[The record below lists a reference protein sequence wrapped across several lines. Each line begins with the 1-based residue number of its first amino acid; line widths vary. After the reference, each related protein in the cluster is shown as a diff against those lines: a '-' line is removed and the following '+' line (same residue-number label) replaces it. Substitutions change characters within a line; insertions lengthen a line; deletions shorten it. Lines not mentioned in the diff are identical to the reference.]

1 MTGPSPRAFPLT
13 PRLPVLGWATWSGKK
28 SSAVPCLLDHEQ
40 LVYTTSGRASILLAM
55 EQLGVGPGVQVLM
68 PTYHCPTMIAPVHEL
83 GAQTVFYPVTGRG
96 APDMQ
101 WLAGL
106 ENHDIK
112 VMLAAHFF
120 GLPQPMAAI
129 RNWCNER
136 GIALIEDCAHALF
149 GQSEGR
155 PIGHWGDVA
164 IGSLTKFLPVPEGGC
179 WVSNQPTLSAPTLGP
194 TSSMVHIKA
203 AVDMLDIG
211 VRYRRLGGFNF
222 LLRSAL
228 TVMRWLRPGA
238 TSVAPPLM
246 PQDDSLAMDG
256 FTIDSTLAHR
266 ALSGPSRWISQT
278 SPRERNV
285 TARRRNYELFSR
297 LFPANA
303 AALHPLFP
311 ELSEHSAPYVF
322 PLWVQNPDPGYAQ
335 LRAMQFPVSR
345 WDRLWPG
352 VPVMPSDCGIGWS
365 HHVLQLACHQD
376 LQETDIRRMVA
387 VLTALFCRQQHPH
400 PNPEAEGAKTP
411 SPSGSSGR
419 GMR

>member
-1 MTGPSPRAFPLT
+1 MLVHTPLHPFPLT
-13 PRLPVLGWATWSGKK
+13 PRLPVFGWATWSGKK
-28 SSAVPCLLDHEQ
+28 SSALPCLLDHDR

-68 PTYHCPTMIAPVHEL
+68 PTYHCPTMIAPVDEL
-83 GAQTVFYPVTGRG
+83 GAQTVFYPVTTSG

-101 WLAGL
+101 WLTRL
-106 ENHDIK
+106 DSSNIK

-129 RNWCNER
+129 RKWCDER
-136 GIALIEDCAHALF
+136 GVALIEDCAHALF
-149 GQSEGR
+149 GRSEGR

-179 WVSNQPTLSAPTLGP
+179 WVSNRQALSAPTLTRTG
-194 TSSMVHIKA
+194 SMVHLKA
-203 AVDMLDIG
+203 AIDVVDVG
-211 VRYRRLGGFNF
+211 VLYQRLGGLNF
-222 LLRSAL
+222 LLGGAL
-228 TVMRWLRPGA
+228 TVMRRLRPGTA
-238 TSVAPPLM
+238 SAAPSKTPPTM
-246 PQDDSLAMDG
+246 ADDEGQAMDG

-266 ALSGPSRWISQT
+266 QLSSPSRWLSQT

-285 TARRRNYELFSR
+285 ALRRRNYALLSS
-297 LFPANA
+297 LFPINS
-303 AALHPLFP
+303 ALRPLFP
-311 ELSEHSAPYVF
+311 DLSEHSAPYVF

-352 VPVMPSDCGIGWS
+352 VPVMPSDAGIGWS

-376 LQETDIRRMVA
+376 LREEDIRRMVE
-387 VLTALFCRQQHPH
+387 VLTALFHQP
-400 PNPEAEGAKTP
+400 AGVAA
-411 SPSGSSGR
+411 
-419 GMR
+419 

>member
-1 MTGPSPRAFPLT
+1 MPVQSKPTPFPLT
-13 PRLPVLGWATWSGKK
+13 PRLPVFGWATWSGEK
-28 SSAVPCLLDHEQ
+28 SSALPCLLDHDQ

-68 PTYHCPTMIAPVHEL
+68 PTYHCPTMIAPVDEL
-83 GAQTVFYPVTGRG
+83 GAQTVFYPITTSG

-101 WLAGL
+101 WLTGL
-106 ENHDIK
+106 HGRDIK

-129 RNWCNER
+129 RKWCDQR

-149 GQSEGR
+149 GRSEGR

-179 WVSNQPTLSAPTLGP
+179 WVSNQPALSAPALSPCNT
-194 TSSMVHIKA
+194 MIHVKA
-203 AVDMLDIG
+203 GIDVVDVG
-211 VRYRRLGGFNF
+211 VLYRRLPGLNNV
-222 LLRSAL
+222 LRGAL
-228 TVMRWLRPGA
+228 ALMRRLRPGTVA
-238 TSVAPPLM
+238 TAPPNKL
-246 PQDDSLAMDG
+246 PVVADADGQAMDG

-266 ALSGPSRWISQT
+266 QLSGPSRWLSQM

-285 TARRRNYELFSR
+285 ECRRRNYALLSK

-303 AALHPLFP
+303 ELRPLFP
-311 ELSEHSAPYVF
+311 DLSDNSAPYVF

-352 VPVMPSDCGIGWS
+352 VPVMTSDAGIGWS

-376 LQETDIRRMVA
+376 LQEDDIRRMA
-387 VLTALFCRQQHPH
+387 EVLTALFRQPG
-400 PNPEAEGAKTP
+400 GAVA
-411 SPSGSSGR
+411 
-419 GMR
+419 

>member
-1 MTGPSPRAFPLT
+1 MPVLPPPHAFPLT
-13 PRLPVLGWATWSGKK
+13 PRLPVFGWATWSGKK
-28 SSAVPCLLDHEQ
+28 SSVVPCLLDHEQ

-55 EQLGVGPGVQVLM
+55 EHLGVGPGVQVLM
-68 PTYHCPTMIAPVHEL
+68 PTYHCPTMIAPVDEL
-83 GAQTVFYPVTGRG
+83 GAQTVFYPVTTSG

-101 WLAGL
+101 WLKRL
-106 ENHDIK
+106 DSRDVK

-129 RNWCNER
+129 RQWCDER

-155 PIGHWGDVA
+155 PIGRWGNVA

-179 WVSNQPTLSAPTLGP
+179 WVSNQPKLSAPTLTP
-194 TSSMVHIKA
+194 TGGMVHIKA
-203 AVDMLDIG
+203 AVDILDVG
-211 VRYRRLGGFNF
+211 VVYQRLWGVNA
-222 LLRSAL
+222 LLRGAL
-228 TVMRWLRPGA
+228 TVMRRLRPGTVSA
-238 TSVAPPLM
+238 APSKPLPM
-246 PQDDSLAMDG
+246 MSDDEGQAMDG

-266 ALSGPSRWISQT
+266 ELSSPSRWVSQT
-278 SPRERNV
+278 APRERNV
-285 TARRRNYELFSR
+285 TSRRRNYELFSR

-303 AALHPLFP
+303 ALRPLFP
-311 ELSEHSAPYVF
+311 ELPEHSAPYVF

-352 VPVMPSDCGIGWS
+352 VPVMPSDTGIGWS

-376 LQETDIRRMVA
+376 LRETDVRRMVD
-387 VLTALFCRQQHPH
+387 VLTALFLKP
-400 PNPEAEGAKTP
+400 
-411 SPSGSSGR
+411 GSAVT
-419 GMR
+419 

>member
-1 MTGPSPRAFPLT
+1 MLVRSPLPPYPLT
-13 PRLPVLGWATWSGKK
+13 PRLPVFGWATWSGKK
-28 SSAVPCLLDHEQ
+28 SSVLPCLLDHEQ

-55 EQLGVGPGVQVLM
+55 EQLGVGPGVKVLM
-68 PTYHCPTMIAPVHEL
+68 PTYHCPTMIAPVDEL
-83 GAQTVFYPVTGRG
+83 GAQTVFYPVTTSG

-101 WLAGL
+101 WLARL
-106 ENHDIK
+106 DNRDIK

-129 RNWCNER
+129 RAWCDER
-136 GIALIEDCAHALF
+136 GVALIEDCAHALF

-179 WVSNQPTLSAPTLGP
+179 WVSNRPALIAPTLTPCG
-194 TSSMVHIKA
+194 SSMIHIKA
-203 AVDMLDIG
+203 AIDVVDIG
-211 VRYRRLGGFNF
+211 VLHQRLGGLNL

-228 TVMRWLRPGA
+228 AVMRRLRPGTVSA
-238 TSVAPPLM
+238 APSNPT
-246 PQDDSLAMDG
+246 PVISDDEGQAMDG

-266 ALSGPSRWISQT
+266 QLSSPSRWISQIA
-278 SPRERNV
+278 PRERNV
-285 TARRRNYELFSR
+285 TRRRRNYELLLG
-297 LFPANA
+297 LFPTNA
-303 AALHPLFP
+303 ALRPLFP
-311 ELSEHSAPYVF
+311 ELPEHSAPYVF

-352 VPVMPSDCGIGWS
+352 VPVMPSDAGVGWS

-376 LQETDIRRMVA
+376 LQENDIRRMVD
-387 VLTALFCRQQHPH
+387 VVTKLFL
-400 PNPEAEGAKTP
+400 
-411 SPSGSSGR
+411 
-419 GMR
+419 

>member
-1 MTGPSPRAFPLT
+1 MPVQSKLTSFPLT
-13 PRLPVLGWATWSGKK
+13 PRLPVFGWATWSGKK
-28 SSAVPCLLDHEQ
+28 SSALPCLLDHDQ

-55 EQLGVGPGVQVLM
+55 EQLGVSPGVQVLM
-68 PTYHCPTMIAPVHEL
+68 PTYHCPTMIAPVDEL
-83 GAQTVFYPVTGRG
+83 GAQTVFYPVTTSG

-101 WLAGL
+101 WLQRL
-106 ENHDIK
+106 DSRDIK

-129 RNWCNER
+129 RKWCDER
-136 GIALIEDCAHALF
+136 SIALIEDCAHALF

-179 WVSNQPTLSAPTLGP
+179 WVSNQPALSSPRLTPSG
-194 TSSMVHIKA
+194 SMVHIKA
-203 AVDMLDIG
+203 AIDVVDVG
-211 VRYRRLGGFNF
+211 VLYQRLGGFNL
-222 LLRSAL
+222 LLRGAL
-228 TVMRWLRPGA
+228 TVMRRLRPGTVSA
-238 TSVAPPLM
+238 APSKQTPVM
-246 PQDDSLAMDG
+246 SDEEGQAMDG

-266 ALSGPSRWISQT
+266 QLSKPSRWISQT

-285 TARRRNYELFSR
+285 VRRRQNYELLSR
-297 LFPANA
+297 LLPANA
-303 AALHPLFP
+303 ALRPLFP

-352 VPVMPSDCGIGWS
+352 VPVMPSDAGIGWS

-376 LQETDIRRMVA
+376 LQEDDIRRMVD
-387 VLTALFCRQQHPH
+387 VLTALFPQ
-400 PNPEAEGAKTP
+400 T
-411 SPSGSSGR
+411 GSAVA
-419 GMR
+419 